1 MKNGRLSI
9 APVRSATPPDAA
21 ALAERI
27 DALMPRVR
35 VTDLLHEVARE
46 TGFLSAFTNLRTH
59 RPVDNEAALLAVIL
73 ADATN
78 LGLSRMAEASQGV
91 TRDQLLWTREA
102 YIRDETYRAALARI
116 IDAHHAL
123 PIACVWGDGTTSASD
138 GQFFR
143 SGKRGDAAGEVNA
156 RYGVDPGFA
165 FYTHT
170 SDQHDPFHAT
180 VISATEHEAPFV
192 LDGLLHH
199 GSGLSIAEHYTDTG
213 GSTDHVHALCA
224 LLGFRFCPRLR
235 DFPDRRLASIE
246 PAARYPALKPIM
258 GKRVRVELIREHWG
272 DIIRLVASL
281 KAGVV
286 APSAMLKKLAAYERQ
301 NQLDLALAEMGR
313 ICRTL
318 FMLDWLEAPAL
329 RRRCHAGL
337 NKSEQRHVL
346 AGAICTY
353 KQGRIADRSREA
365 QEYRA
370 SGLNLVI
377 AAIVYWNSTY
387 MADAVAHL
395 RTTVEPAPDDLL
407 SHTSPVGW
415 EHIALSGDFLWDHVA
430 MPRGRRPLNLPRQRR
445 VA

>member
-1 MKNGRLSI
+1 MHGH
-9 APVRSATPPDAA
+9 
-21 ALAERI
+21 
-27 DALMPRVR
+27 R
-35 VTDLLHEVARE
+35 VTVARE
-46 TGFLSAFTNLRTH
+46 DAALLHVEKVHPVAAAGTQQQWPEPDIVLDRNPDPLDLRT
-59 RPVDNEAALLAVIL
+59 RRAADNETALLAVIL

-116 IDAHHAL
+116 VDAHNAL
-123 PIACVWGDGTTSASD
+123 PIASVWGDGTTSASD

-180 VISATEHEAPFV
+180 VISAAEHEAPFV

-199 GSGLSIAEHYTDTG
+199 GTGLSIAEHYTDTG

-224 LLGFRFCPRLR
+224 LLAFRFCPRLR

-246 PAARYPALKPIM
+246 PAARYPALKSIM

-272 DIIRLVASL
+272 DIVRLVASL
-281 KAGVV
+281 KAGAV

-301 NQLDLALAEMGR
+301 NQLDLALAEVGR

-318 FMLDWLEAPAL
+318 FMIDWLESPAL

-353 KQGRIADRSREA
+353 KQGRIADHSREA

-377 AAIVYWNSTY
+377 ATIVHWNSTD
-387 MADAVAHL
+387 MTDAVAHL
-395 RTTVEPAPDDLL
+395 RAMGEPAPDDLL
-407 SHTSPVGW
+407 THTSPVGW
-415 EHIALSGDFLWDHVA
+415 EHIGFSGDFLWDRVA
-430 MPRGRRPLNLPRQRR
+430 VPTSRRPLNLPHRR
-445 VA
+445 RIA